1 MTGFCHH
8 LLRLEKT
15 HLLVSLYMIDFLGC
29 IEFTGADTHECD
41 PVSMCLVHVCLDLE
55 YECGKIIRHRIDLAL
70 IGYSRK
76 WRGCHL
82 EEVLKESLH
91 TEVCK
96 RGTEEYRCH
105 ISLAYLFL
113 VKFHTCS
120 VQKLDLIHE
129 LFLLI
134 RIYDVVKSC
143 IVNIDFFDHTFLGSL
158 LCVREGQDFVCISV
172 INSTEFLTG
181 TDRPVDRAGCDPEF
195 LFYFIQ
201 KIKRIICISVHLVDK
216 SKDRNVSHDAD
227 LEQLSCLCLD
237 TLASVDDHDCGIRC
251 HQSTVGIL

>member
-1 MTGFCHH
+1 MLRCESRDSLKCKLTSRRTDRITNGKNTRVKDSDNISGICLIYHMAGFCH
-8 LLRLEKT
+8 
-15 HLLVSLYMIDFLGC
+15 
-29 IEFTGADTHECD
+29 

-55 YECGKIIRHRIDLAL
+55 YECGEIIRHRIDLTL

-181 TDRPVDRAGCDPEF
+181 TDRPVDRAGCDPV
-195 LFYFIQ
+195 
-201 KIKRIICISVHLVDK
+201 R
-216 SKDRNVSHDAD
+216 
-227 LEQLSCLCLD
+227 
-237 TLASVDDHDCGIRC
+237 
-251 HQSTVGIL
+251 